1 MHLFYLTSI
10 PSEFS
15 ILSEYNVFIL
25 FVIHAGIYLKK
36 RAHDICYFHKKIA
49 LATIIMTGIS
59 IVLFQGNSSSE

>member
-15 ILSEYNVFIL
+15 ILSEYNIIL
-25 FVIHAGIYLKK
+25 FVIHTGIYLKK
-36 RAHDICYFHKKIA
+36 RANDICYFHKKIA

-59 IVLFQGNSSSE
+59 IVLFQRNSSSE